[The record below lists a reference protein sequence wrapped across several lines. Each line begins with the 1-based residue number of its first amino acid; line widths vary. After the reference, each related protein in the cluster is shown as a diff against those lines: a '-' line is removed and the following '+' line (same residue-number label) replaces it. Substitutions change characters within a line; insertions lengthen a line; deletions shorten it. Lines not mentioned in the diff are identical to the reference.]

1 MEVWKKALESL
12 AEMKEWKQVGEEVKL
27 IKKSRATGKQTLAYL
42 REKAT
47 KDHNASE
54 NLKWGRE
61 SPKIVTWA
69 ISSPAGTATAN
80 SATNV
85 TTLAE
90 STAGNDGLIWK
101 KNPKNTKYGLST
113 INISNFKISWLRV
126 NSSYSTPV
134 CK

>member
-1 MEVWKKALESL
+1 
-12 AEMKEWKQVGEEVKL
+12 MKEWKQVGEEVKL

-69 ISSPAGTATAN
+69 ISSPAGTAIAN

-85 TTLAE
+85 TTFTE
-90 STAGNDGLIWK
+90 SAAGNHGLIWK
-101 KNPKNTKYGLST
+101 NCPKRQSMTWVL
-113 INISNFKISWLRV
+113 
-126 NSSYSTPV
+126 
-134 CK
+134 